1 MGMAIGEGSFLSGTA
16 VFLGAA
22 VVAVPIFKRLGLGSV
37 IGYLVAGA
45 AIGPFGLA
53 LIEDAEEVLHFAEF
67 GVVLLLFIIGLE
79 LKPSRLWVMR
89 RDIFG
94 LGLSQ
99 VIVTG
104 AVLTALLVAVGL
116 AMRPALVAGLG
127 LALSSTA
134 FALQIL
140 EEKGTLNSPYGNR
153 AFAILLFQDLAIVPL
168 LALADAGN
176 FFPIFLLHCPEKC
189 HQFLWWLS
197 LHFKTSNHR
206 SD

>member
-1 MGMAIGEGSFLSGTA
+1 MGMAIGEGSFLTGAA

-140 EEKGTLNSPYGNR
+140 EEKGTLNSLYGNR

-168 LALADAGN
+168 RSEEHTSELQSLA
-176 FFPIFLLHCPEKC
+176 
-189 HQFLWWLS
+189 
-197 LHFKTSNHR
+197 
-206 SD
+206 